1 MYSDELSIHVKGLGK
16 RFEMYAQ
23 PSDRLKQMILPKVRR
38 FARRG
43 QREYF
48 KEFWALRDVDF
59 KVTRGETVGIVG
71 RNGSGKSTLLQM
83 ICGTLTPTLGN
94 VAVNGRI
101 AALLELG
108 AGFNPE
114 FSGREN
120 VFLSGL
126 LYGISEQE
134 LRKKFDTICDFAD
147 IGDFIDQPVKTYS
160 SGMMVRLAFSVAIN
174 VEPEILVIDEALSVG
189 DEAFQRKCFA
199 RIDTIR
205 EAGATVLFVSHAAGT
220 VIELCNRAILLD
232 GGELLALGT
241 PKFVVSRYHKLLY
254 APESRVAAIR
264 EEIRREAGM
273 TQEEAKTSSDAV
285 SKAPA
290 DGRHTNIEEAY
301 FDEGLMPKSTVRYE
315 PLGARIGQVRV
326 QTLEGSQ
333 VNVLRSGGEYIF
345 AYEVD
350 FEKAAYGVRF
360 GMLIK
365 TVTGLPLGGS
375 ASGSNAGN
383 GATISAEQSFSAQFR
398 FRALLAPGVY
408 FLNAGVTAADA
419 DGEIYL
425 DRVIDVAMIRVMPD
439 NDRLATGVIDFEI
452 EPMITRVPETSEA
465 LS

>member
-1 MYSDELSIHVKGLGK
+1 MSSDDLSIRVEGLGK

-43 QREYF
+43 DREYF
-48 KEFWALRDVDF
+48 KEFWALREVNFDVM
-59 KVTRGETVGIVG
+59 RGETVGIVG

-83 ICGTLTPTLGN
+83 ICGTLTPTVGS

-114 FSGREN
+114 FSGKEN

-126 LYGISEQE
+126 LYGISEDE
-134 LRKKFDTICDFAD
+134 LRGKFDTICNFAD
-147 IGDFIDQPVKTYS
+147 IGDFINQPVKTYS
-160 SGMMVRLAFSVAIN
+160 SGMMVRLAFAVAIN
-174 VEPEILVIDEALSVG
+174 VEPDILVIDEALSVG

-205 EAGATVLFVSHAAGT
+205 EAGATVLFVSHSAGT

-232 GGELLALGT
+232 GGELLAQGT

-254 APESRVAAIR
+254 APESRLAAIR
-264 EEIRREAGM
+264 EDIRKEAVLAANDVG
-273 TQEEAKTSSDAV
+273 ENADESS
-285 SKAPA
+285 APA
-290 DGRHTNIEEAY
+290 AVKQHTAVDDAY
-301 FDEGLMPKSTVRYE
+301 LDEGLVPKSTVRYE
-315 PLGARIGQVRV
+315 PRGATIERAHVE
-326 QTLEGSQ
+326 TLEGRH
-333 VNVLRSGGEYIF
+333 VNVLRSGGEYI
-345 AYEVD
+345 YLYDVK
-350 FEKAAYGVRF
+350 FEKTAYGIRF

-375 ASGSNAGN
+375 VSAANAGN
-383 GATISAEQSFSAQFR
+383 GISVNAEDRFVAQFR

-419 DGEIYL
+419 SGEIYF
-425 DRVIDVAMIRVMPD
+425 DRVIDVAMIRIMPD
-439 NDRLATGVIDFEI
+439 NDRLATGTIDFEI
-452 EPMITRVPETSEA
+452 EPIISLIPEA
-465 LS
+465 VI